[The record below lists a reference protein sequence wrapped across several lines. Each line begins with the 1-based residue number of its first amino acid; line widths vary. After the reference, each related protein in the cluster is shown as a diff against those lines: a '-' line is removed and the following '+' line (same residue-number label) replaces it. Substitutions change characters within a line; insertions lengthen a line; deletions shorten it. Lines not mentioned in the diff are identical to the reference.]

1 MANLSIAN
9 DSAIAAANA
18 VVDLVDASS
27 PTAGKVRI
35 YDGTIPADA
44 DTAIAAQTLLAE
56 ITLDDPAFGAAT
68 DQAPGARASA
78 LGLPLEDS
86 SADATG
92 TASWFRLLD
101 GSNNVILQ
109 GDVSTVSAGTG
120 DMQMNSTAIQSG
132 AAVSITAFNVDM
144 PES

>member
-1 MANLSIAN
+1 MANLNIAN
-9 DSAIAAANA
+9 DTAIAACNA
-18 VVDLVDASS
+18 VVDLVDAQS

-35 YDGTIPADA
+35 YDGTIPTDS
-44 DTAIAAQTLLAE
+44 DTAITSQNLLAE
-56 ITLDDPAFGAAT
+56 VTLADPAFGAAT
-68 DQAPGARASA
+68 DQAPNAQASA

-109 GDVSTVSAGTG
+109 GDVSTVVAGTG
-120 DMQMNSTAIQSG
+120 DMQMNSTAVQAA
-132 AAVSITAFNVDM
+132 AAVEITQFDVTM
-144 PES
+144 PEA